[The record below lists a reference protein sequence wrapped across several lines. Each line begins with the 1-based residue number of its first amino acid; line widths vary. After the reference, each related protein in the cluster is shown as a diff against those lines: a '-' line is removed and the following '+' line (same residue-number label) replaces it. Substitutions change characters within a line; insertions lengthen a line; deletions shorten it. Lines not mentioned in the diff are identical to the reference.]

1 LLAASHV
8 QICALKMQLKVS
20 EKKQSLSEVEID
32 LKITACRQEM
42 TERGGEIRSVN
53 NAKAYLSVPFKSK
66 MNAVSRIIIEIYRN
80 LLCASALQI
89 VLLPKFIHQIIVFF
103 FCGIFVSY
111 FSMAHTLRRP
121 RTVHWAELPHDRS

>member
-1 LLAASHV
+1 
-8 QICALKMQLKVS
+8 
-20 EKKQSLSEVEID
+20 
-32 LKITACRQEM
+32 M

-103 FCGIFVSY
+103 FLWNLCFILLYGT
-111 FSMAHTLRRP
+111 HT
-121 RTVHWAELPHDRS
+121 

>member
-1 LLAASHV
+1 MLAASHV

-103 FCGIFVSY
+103 FLWNLCFILLYGT
-111 FSMAHTLRRP
+111 HT
-121 RTVHWAELPHDRS
+121 